1 MQQTGNLLLIIFKL
15 IITKFAS
22 IKMLLYFIQSL
33 AARTLYFN
41 AILKCFRN
49 SSTLSALENNDLAI
63 KYNQVG

>member
-1 MQQTGNLLLIIFKL
+1 
-15 IITKFAS
+15 
-22 IKMLLYFIQSL
+22 MLLYFIQSL
-33 AARTLYFN
+33 AARTLYLN